1 MFDKLEAIEERFAE
15 LDHML
20 AEESASGDYAR
31 ITELSR
37 ERADI
42 EEIIGVYRAYKKA
55 VADSQ
60 EAEALLDDPE
70 MRELA
75 QETLEEAKAR
85 RADLEAQL
93 KRLLVPKDPYDE
105 KDVIIEIRAGAGGD
119 EAALF
124 AAELYRMYLHYAER
138 HRWKTELVSTS
149 ESDQNGFKEVIFE
162 VKGRGAYSHFKY
174 ESGVHRVQ
182 RVPVTESGGRIHTS
196 TATVAVMPEAEEV
209 ELEINPADLRID
221 VYRSSGHGGQS
232 VNTTDSAV
240 RITHLPTGLVVTCQ
254 DEKSQLKNRN
264 KAMAVLRAR
273 LFDIELRRRESEASE
288 ERRSQVG
295 TGDRSEK
302 VRTYNFPLDRVTDH
316 RIKMTVS
323 NLPGVLNGNLDE
335 LIAGL
340 QLADQSERLNQAMG
354 ESSNGFSRNG
364 RADDDEDD
372 GTNGG
377 KRK

>member
-1 MFDKLEAIEERFAE
+1 
-15 LDHML
+15 ML
-20 AEESASGDYAR
+20 AEESASGDYER

-42 EEIIGVYRAYKKA
+42 EEIVGVYQAYKKA

-85 RADLEAQL
+85 RADLETQL

-209 ELEINPADLRID
+209 ELDINPADLRID

-302 VRTYNFPLDRVTDH
+302 VRTYNFPQDRVTDH

-354 ESSNGFSRNG
+354 ESGNGFSRNG
-364 RADDDEDD
+364 RDDDDEDD
-372 GTNGG
+372 GANGG
-377 KRK
+377 RRK

>member
-1 MFDKLEAIEERFAE
+1 MFDKLEAIEARCAE

-20 AEESASGDYAR
+20 AEESASGDYER

-42 EEIIGVYRAYKKA
+42 EEIVGVYQAYKKA

-85 RADLEAQL
+85 RADLETQL

-209 ELEINPADLRID
+209 ELDINPADLRID

-302 VRTYNFPLDRVTDH
+302 VRTYNFPQDRVTDH

-354 ESSNGFSRNG
+354 ESGNGFSRNG
-364 RADDDEDD
+364 RDDDDEDD
-372 GTNGG
+372 GANGG
-377 KRK
+377 RRK